1 MARSGETVSRA
12 RHVRRVQL
20 GGFSVTEGVHKNGA
34 ELPWHHHESP
44 TICFVLQGSF
54 TEAWRG
60 GSIMC
65 TSSTLKV
72 TPAGERHCDHFGRG
86 DVRGLLIETQENF
99 VTAIRPY
106 SAILDERVSFTGGL
120 VPAIAWRFYNE
131 MLRTD
136 AAAPLAMEGLLLE
149 LLAAASRLQ
158 DQNGTSGRP
167 QWLEQARERI
177 HADLA
182 ARPSLTGL
190 AESVGVHPVTLARA
204 FRRAFGCTVG
214 EYVRSLRIERATR
227 QLAETDLPL
236 AVIALA
242 EGFSDQSH
250 FSNLFRQHNG
260 LSPFQFRRAVRSA

>member
-12 RHVRRVQL
+12 RPVRQVQL
-20 GGFSVTEGVHKNGA
+20 GGFSVTEGVHKDGA

-136 AAAPLAMEGLLLE
+136 AAAPLY
-149 LLAAASRLQ
+149 
-158 DQNGTSGRP
+158 
-167 QWLEQARERI
+167 
-177 HADLA
+177 
-182 ARPSLTGL
+182 
-190 AESVGVHPVTLARA
+190 
-204 FRRAFGCTVG
+204 FRRNHWA
-214 EYVRSLRIERATR
+214 I
-227 QLAETDLPL
+227 
-236 AVIALA
+236 
-242 EGFSDQSH
+242 
-250 FSNLFRQHNG
+250 
-260 LSPFQFRRAVRSA
+260 